1 MSNTK
6 QRIIEAFRA
15 QLERVGYHRTTLDD
29 IASELHISKKTIY
42 VHFDSKDEIY
52 RAIVDERADQEKLK
66 LAAAIATLP
75 TYVER
80 IEAVIGSILE
90 YSRAHIGETSLE
102 EWMEEYEI
110 AADAFRQANGELL
123 RELIEA
129 GMDADEFACGDVVF
143 VERMV
148 AAMVLDYVVMVR
160 EDPSKDYDG
169 ELVERIIRFL
179 T

>member
-1 MSNTK
+1 VLLPDHVV
-6 QRIIEAFRA
+6 EAFRT

-42 VHFDSKDEIY
+42 VHFDSKEDIY
-52 RAIVDERADQEKLK
+52 AAIVDERASYEKQK

-80 IEAVIGSILE
+80 VEAVIGSIIE
-90 YSRAHIGETSLE
+90 YSRAHIGETTLE
-102 EWMEEYEI
+102 EWMEEFEV

-123 RELIEA
+123 RELIDA
-129 GMDADEFACGDVVF
+129 GMEADEFACGDVAF

-148 AAMVLDYVVMVR
+148 AAMVIDYVVMVR
-160 EDPSKDYDG
+160 EDPSKNFDG